1 MIKYTGLIARKT
13 GQRLMR
19 CGNNYLQGVDK
30 NGMVHWHRV
39 KSLNR
44 ICREQTKLRAYGM
57 KWDDYGMK
65 LREV

>member
-1 MIKYTGLIARKT
+1 MIRYSGLIVRKT
-13 GQRLMR
+13 GHRLMY
-19 CGNNYLQGVDK
+19 CGNNYIQDIEG
-30 NGMVHWHRV
+30 GIVHWRRT

-57 KWDDYGMK
+57 RWDNYGMK